1 LVQKKTQIK
10 TTVKSNKKKLNMK
23 EIILNLPNPI
33 ELVLDPISYIVF
45 SIYGGLM
52 IWEAV
57 FPARELPKI
66 RLWKFRGLIA
76 FVLFFYL
83 SSYLPMIWDGF
94 LANYQVFDLTSLG
107 TIWGAIVGILVYEFG
122 LYIWHL
128 SIHKSDF
135 LWKVFHQMHHS
146 AERLD
151 SYGAFYFSPMDMIG
165 FTFLGS
171 LCLVVLTG
179 FTPEAT
185 TLIILGTTF
194 LSIFQ
199 HSNINTPVWLGYII
213 QRPEAHTLHHAKG
226 IHAYNYSDIS
236 VFDMVFGTFKN
247 PKKFEHETGFY
258 NGASKK
264 LKDMLLFKDISTEN

>member
-1 LVQKKTQIK
+1 
-10 TTVKSNKKKLNMK
+10 MK
-23 EIILNLPNPI
+23 EVIQNLPSPL

-45 SIYGGLM
+45 GIYGGL
-52 IWEAV
+52 ILWEA
-57 FPARELPKI
+57 FWPARKLPKV
-66 RLWKFRGLIA
+66 RFWKLKGFLA

-83 SSYLPMIWDGF
+83 SSYLPLLWDGA
-94 LANYQVFDLTSLG
+94 LAKFQVFDLTGLG
-107 TIWGAIVGILVYEFG
+107 TFWGAVVGILIYELGVYF
-122 LYIWHL
+122 WHR
-128 SIHKSDF
+128 SMHRNNM
-135 LWKVFHQMHHS
+135 LWRIFHQMHHS

-171 LCLVVLTG
+171 LCLVVIAG

-199 HSNINTPVWLGYII
+199 HSNIRTPVWMGYII
-213 QRPEAHTLHHAKG
+213 QRPEAHALHHAKG

-236 VFDMVFGTFKN
+236 FFDMLFGTFKN

-258 NGASKK
+258 QGASSKIRQ
-264 LKDMLLFKDISTEN
+264 MLIFKDISKEQ